1 MIEKNWKKNSP
12 KKKRRNLIKMSDIE
26 KVKKLR
32 DATGAGF
39 KDCNS
44 AIKESGGD
52 LDKAV
57 EILRVKGISKA
68 SKKMSRDAKEGV
80 VAVSGDEKKTSII
93 EVNCETDFVAK
104 NDDFINF
111 VKELSELNNQNDSNI
126 ENLKKEKMKNGETV
140 ENNLIALIAKIGEK
154 ITIGKT
160 ITISN
165 SSSINYQYLHT
176 VVKDNLAK
184 LAVIV
189 SLETK
194 DNSDTVKTF
203 GKQLSMHIA
212 ASNPLAL
219 ESNQIDK
226 AIIDKEQ
233 ELVTEELKNSGKP
246 EDIAKKISL
255 GKMNKFKEEN
265 SLLTQA
271 WVMEPKKKVQDVL
284 KELAIN
290 DLKIKEFSRIKIG
303 E

>member
-1 MIEKNWKKNSP
+1 
-12 KKKRRNLIKMSDIE
+12 MSDIE

-32 DATGAGF
+32 NATGAGF
-39 KDCNS
+39 KDCNL

-52 LDKAV
+52 LDKAI

-80 VAVSGDEKKTSII
+80 VAISGDEKKTSII

-104 NDDFINF
+104 NNDFINF
-111 VKELSELNNQNDSNI
+111 VKELSELNNEVNSNLD
-126 ENLKKEKMKNGETV
+126 ELKKTKMKNGDTV
-140 ENNLIALIAKIGEK
+140 ENSLVALIAKIGEK
-154 ITIGKT
+154 ITVGQTK
-160 ITISN
+160 TISN
-165 SSSINYQYLHT
+165 SSSLNYQYLHT
-176 VVKDNLAK
+176 IVKDNLAK
-184 LAVIV
+184 LGVVV

-194 DNSDTVKTF
+194 EKSEIVKTF

-219 ESNQIDK
+219 ETSLIDK
-226 AIIDKEQ
+226 SVLDKEQ
-233 ELVTEELKNSGKP
+233 ELITEELKNSGKP
-246 EDIAKKISL
+246 EEIAKKISL

-265 SLLTQA
+265 ALLTQA
-271 WVMEPKKKVQDVL
+271 WVMEPKKKVKDIIQ
-284 KELAIN
+284 ELAIS

>member
-1 MIEKNWKKNSP
+1 
-12 KKKRRNLIKMSDIE
+12 MSDLE

-32 DATGAGF
+32 EATGAGF

-44 AIKESGGD
+44 AIKESNGD
-52 LDKAV
+52 LDKAI
-57 EILRVKGISKA
+57 EILRIKGISKA
-68 SKKMSRDAKEGV
+68 SKKMSREAKEGV
-80 VAVSGDEKKTSII
+80 VAISGDEKKTSII

-126 ENLKKEKMKNGETV
+126 EKLRSTKMKNGSSVDDTLV
-140 ENNLIALIAKIGEK
+140 ALIAKIGEK
-154 ITIGKT
+154 ITIGQTK
-160 ITISN
+160 TISN
-165 SSSINYQYLHT
+165 SSSVNYRYLHT

-184 LAVIV
+184 LAVVV

-194 DNSDTVKTF
+194 ENSETVKTF

-219 ESNQIDK
+219 DSSLIEKS
-226 AIIDKEQ
+226 IIDKEQ
-233 ELVTEELKNSGKP
+233 ELITEELKNSGKP

-265 SLLTQA
+265 ALLTQA

>member
-1 MIEKNWKKNSP
+1 
-12 KKKRRNLIKMSDIE
+12 MSDLE

-32 DATGAGF
+32 EATGAGF
-39 KDCNS
+39 KDCNL
-44 AIKESGGD
+44 AIKESNGD
-52 LDKAV
+52 LDKAI

-68 SKKMSRDAKEGV
+68 SKKMSRVAKEGV
-80 VAVSGDEKKTSII
+80 VAVSGDEKKTSLI

-111 VKELSELNNQNDSNI
+111 VKELSDLNNQNNSNI
-126 ENLKKEKMKNGETV
+126 EELKKTQMKNGKTV
-140 ENNLIALIAKIGEK
+140 DDNLVALIAKIGEK

-160 ITISN
+160 KTISDA
-165 SSSINYQYLHT
+165 SSSNYQYLHT

-194 DNSDTVKTF
+194 NDSEAVKQF

-219 ESNQIDK
+219 ESSLIDK
-226 AIIDKEQ
+226 TIIDKEQ
-233 ELVTEELKNSGKP
+233 ELVTEELKNLGKP
-246 EDIAKKISL
+246 EDIAKKISM
-255 GKMNKFKEEN
+255 GKMKKFKEEN
-265 SLLTQA
+265 ALLTQA

>member
-1 MIEKNWKKNSP
+1 
-12 KKKRRNLIKMSDIE
+12 MSDIE

-32 DATGAGF
+32 EATGAGF
-39 KDCNS
+39 KDCNL
-44 AIKESGGD
+44 AIKESNGD

-80 VAVSGDEKKTSII
+80 VAISGDEKKTSII

-111 VKELSELNNQNDSNI
+111 VKELSEINNQKDSNI
-126 ENLKKEKMKNGETV
+126 DELKKSKMSNGNTV
-140 ENNLIALIAKIGEK
+140 EDNLVALIAKIGEK

-160 ITISN
+160 KTISN

-176 VVKDNLAK
+176 VVKENLAK
-184 LAVIV
+184 LAVVV

-194 DNSDTVKTF
+194 DNSEAVKTF

-219 ESNQIDK
+219 ESSLIDK
-226 AIIDKEQ
+226 SIIEKEQ
-233 ELVTEELKNSGKP
+233 ELVSEELKNSGKP
-246 EDIAKKISL
+246 EEIAKKISL

-265 SLLTQA
+265 ALLTQA
-271 WVMEPKKKVQDVL
+271 WVMEPKKKVQDIL
-284 KELAIN
+284 KELAIG

>member
-1 MIEKNWKKNSP
+1 
-12 KKKRRNLIKMSDIE
+12 MSDVE

-32 DATGAGF
+32 VATGAGF

-44 AIKESGGD
+44 AIKEAKGD

-68 SKKMSRDAKEGV
+68 SKKMSREAKEGV
-80 VAVSGDEKKTSII
+80 VAISGDEKKTSII

-104 NDDFINF
+104 NKDFIDF
-111 VKELSELNNQNDSNI
+111 VKELSELNNQNNSDLD
-126 ENLKKEKMKNGETV
+126 NLKKSKMKNSSSV
-140 ENNLIALIAKIGEK
+140 EDNLVALIAKIGEK
-154 ITIGKT
+154 ITIGQTK
-160 ITISN
+160 TISN

-194 DNSDTVKTF
+194 ENSETVKKF

-219 ESNQIDK
+219 ESTLIDK
-226 AIIDKEQ
+226 SIIDKEQ
-233 ELVTEELKNSGKP
+233 ELITEELKNSGKS

-265 SLLTQA
+265 ALMTQA
-271 WVMEPKKKVQDVL
+271 WVMEPKKKVKDVL
-284 KELAIN
+284 KELAVN

>member
-1 MIEKNWKKNSP
+1 
-12 KKKRRNLIKMSDIE
+12 MSDIE

-194 DNSDTVKTF
+194 DTSDTVKTF

-219 ESNQIDK
+219 ESSQIDK

-290 DLKIKEFSRIKIG
+290 DLKIKDFSRIKIG

>member
-1 MIEKNWKKNSP
+1 
-12 KKKRRNLIKMSDIE
+12 MSDIE
-26 KVKKLR
+26 KIKKLR
-32 DATGAGF
+32 EATGAGF
-39 KDCNS
+39 KDCNL
-44 AIKESGGD
+44 AIKESKGD
-52 LDKAV
+52 LNKAV

-68 SKKMSRDAKEGV
+68 SKKMSRDAKDGV
-80 VAVSGDEKKTSII
+80 VAVSGNEKKTSII

-111 VKELSELNNQNDSNI
+111 VKELSEINNQNDSNV
-126 ENLKKEKMKNGETV
+126 EELRKAKMNNDKSVEDNLV
-140 ENNLIALIAKIGEK
+140 ALIAKIGEK

-160 ITISN
+160 KTISH
-165 SSSINYQYLHT
+165 SSSVNYQYLHT

-184 LAVIV
+184 LAVVV

-219 ESNQIDK
+219 ESSLIDK
-226 AIIDKEQ
+226 SIIDKEQ
-233 ELVTEELKNSGKP
+233 ELVSKELINSGKP

-265 SLLTQA
+265 ALLTQA

-284 KELAIN
+284 KELAVN

>member
-1 MIEKNWKKNSP
+1 
-12 KKKRRNLIKMSDIE
+12 MSDIE

-32 DATGAGF
+32 EATGAGF
-39 KDCNS
+39 KDCNL
-44 AIKESGGD
+44 AIKESNGD
-52 LDKAV
+52 LDKAI
-57 EILRVKGISKA
+57 EILRIKGISKA
-68 SKKMSRDAKEGV
+68 SKKMSRVAKEGV
-80 VAVSGDEKKTSII
+80 VAISGDEKKTSII

-111 VKELSELNNQNDSNI
+111 VKELSELNNQNNSNI
-126 ENLKKEKMKNGETV
+126 EELKKAKMKNSITV
-140 ENNLIALIAKIGEK
+140 EDNLVALIAKIGEK

-160 ITISN
+160 KTVSN
-165 SSSINYQYLHT
+165 SSSVNYQYLHT

-194 DNSDTVKTF
+194 DNSETVKTF

-219 ESNQIDK
+219 ESSLIDK

-233 ELVTEELKNSGKP
+233 ELVTEELKNSGKS

-265 SLLTQA
+265 ALLTQA

-284 KELAIN
+284 KELSIN

>member
-1 MIEKNWKKNSP
+1 
-12 KKKRRNLIKMSDIE
+12 MSDVE

-32 DATGAGF
+32 NSTGAGF
-39 KDCNS
+39 KDCNL
-44 AIKESGGD
+44 AIKESNGD
-52 LDKAV
+52 LDKAI

-68 SKKMSRDAKEGV
+68 SKKMSREAKEGV
-80 VAVSGDEKKTSII
+80 VATSGDDKKISLI

-111 VKELSELNNQNDSNI
+111 VKELSTLNDKVNSNV
-126 ENLKKEKMKNGETV
+126 EDLKKSIMSDGQSV
-140 ENNLIALIAKIGEK
+140 ENSLVALIAKIGEK

-160 ITISN
+160 KTIENKGTIN
-165 SSSINYQYLHT
+165 SKYLHT
-176 VVKDNLAK
+176 IIKDNLSK
-184 LAVIV
+184 LAVAV

-194 DNSDTVKTF
+194 DNSETVKNF

-219 ESNQIDK
+219 DQSLIDQS
-226 AIIDKEQ
+226 ILEKEQ

-246 EDIAKKISL
+246 DEIIKKISL

-265 SLLTQA
+265 ALLTQA

-284 KELAIN
+284 KELSIS
-290 DLKIKEFSRIKIG
+290 DLKIKEFVRFKIG

>member
-1 MIEKNWKKNSP
+1 
-12 KKKRRNLIKMSDIE
+12 MSDIE

-32 DATGAGF
+32 EATGAGF
-39 KDCNS
+39 KDCNL

-80 VAVSGDEKKTSII
+80 IALSGDENKTSVI

-104 NDDFINF
+104 NEDFTNF
-111 VKELSELNNQNDSNI
+111 VKELSEINNKKNSNI
-126 ENLKKEKMKNGETV
+126 DELKSSKMKNGETV
-140 ENNLIALIAKIGEK
+140 EDNIVALIAKIGEK
-154 ITIGKT
+154 ITIGKAKT
-160 ITISN
+160 INNSGTIN
-165 SSSINYQYLHT
+165 NHYLHT
-176 VVKDNLAK
+176 VVKDNIAK

-194 DNSDTVKTF
+194 DNSDIIKNF

-219 ESNQIDK
+219 ESNLIDQSVL
-226 AIIDKEQ
+226 DKEQ
-233 ELVTEELKNSGKP
+233 ELVNEELKNSGKP
-246 EDIAKKISL
+246 EEIAKKISI
-255 GKMNKFKEEN
+255 GKMNKFREEN
-265 SLLTQA
+265 ALLSQA
-271 WVMEPKKKVQDVL
+271 WVMEPKKKVKDIL
-284 KELAIN
+284 KELSIA
-290 DLKIKEFSRIKIG
+290 DLKIKEFYRLKIG

>member
-1 MIEKNWKKNSP
+1 
-12 KKKRRNLIKMSDIE
+12 MSDVE

-32 DATGAGF
+32 AATGAGF
-39 KDCNS
+39 KDCNL
-44 AIKESGGD
+44 AIKEASGD
-52 LDKAV
+52 LDKAIK
-57 EILRVKGISKA
+57 ILRVKGISKA
-68 SKKMSRDAKEGV
+68 SKKMSREAKEGV
-80 VAVSGDEKKTSII
+80 VAISGDEKKTSII

-104 NDDFINF
+104 NNDFIDF
-111 VKELSELNNQNDSNI
+111 VKELSELNNQNDSNLD
-126 ENLKKEKMKNGETV
+126 NLKKSQMKNGSSV
-140 ENNLIALIAKIGEK
+140 EDNLVALIAKIGEK
-154 ITIGKT
+154 ITIGQTK
-160 ITISN
+160 TISN

-194 DNSDTVKTF
+194 ENSEIVKTF

-219 ESNQIDK
+219 ESALIDK

-233 ELVTEELKNSGKP
+233 ELITEELKNSGKP

-265 SLLTQA
+265 ALMTQA

-284 KELAIN
+284 KELSVN

>member
-1 MIEKNWKKNSP
+1 
-12 KKKRRNLIKMSDIE
+12 MSDIE

-39 KDCNS
+39 KDCNL

-52 LDKAV
+52 LEKAV

-104 NDDFINF
+104 NEDFINF
-111 VKELSELNNQNDSNI
+111 VKELSDLNNQNNSNI
-126 ENLKKEKMKNGETV
+126 NELNKTKMKNGETV
-140 ENNLIALIAKIGEK
+140 ENNLVALIAKIGEK

-160 ITISN
+160 KTISN
-165 SSSINYQYLHT
+165 SSTTNFQYLHT

-184 LAVIV
+184 LAVVV

-194 DNSDTVKTF
+194 ENSEIIKTF

-219 ESNQIDK
+219 ESKLIDK
-226 AIIDKEQ
+226 EIIDKEQ
-233 ELVTEELKNSGKP
+233 QLVTEELKNLGKP
-246 EDIAKKISL
+246 DDIAKKISL

-284 KELAIN
+284 KELAVN
-290 DLKIKEFSRIKIG
+290 DLRIKEFSRIKIG